1 MREMVIAQRGPTDVG
16 NKFHPVLNGFSLS
29 CFSFTKTSENMT
41 KRKSRRVFTEVFK
54 LEVLRD
60 YYSSGMSVMALSRK
74 WQISSASFY
83 QWQKRWPADS
93 KELSLPMETLANLP
107 MPMPEKSQEDL
118 LKERVA
124 SLERAL
130 ALEKMRSRA
139 FEKMIEIAEAEEG
152 ISILKKDGAKQ

>member
-1 MREMVIAQRGPTDVG
+1 
-16 NKFHPVLNGFSLS
+16 
-29 CFSFTKTSENMT
+29 
-41 KRKSRRVFTEVFK
+41 
-54 LEVLRD
+54 
-60 YYSSGMSVMALSRK
+60 
-74 WQISSASFY
+74 
-83 QWQKRWPADS
+83 
-93 KELSLPMETLANLP
+93 